1 MLKIA
6 HRGYSDK
13 YKDNTLE
20 AFEHAVRNNFDMIE
34 LDIQLCKSGEIIIY
48 HDTVINSRMIIDCTL
63 DELKKMDSDIITLGV
78 FFKKI
83 NSFNI
88 KIFLD
93 VKGFDE
99 IINPLVNFIKKNLF
113 HIYIPNLYIS
123 SFNLII
129 IEALKKIN
137 IPFKLGLTTSNYYSK
152 NQINNML
159 DNIDFVCIDW
169 TVLDKNIV
177 DYLKGKNKMVFSCTC
192 ENYNNYCYMKQYNL
206 DGIVSNILI

>member
-20 AFEHAVRNNFDMIE
+20 AFEHAVRNHFDMIE

-123 SFNLII
+123 SFNLIT

-137 IPFKLGLTTSNYYSK
+137 IPFKLGITTSNYYSK

-177 DYLKGKNKMVFSCTC
+177 DYLKGKNKMVFSCSC

>member
-20 AFEHAVRNNFDMIE
+20 AFKHAVRNHFDMIE
-34 LDIQLCKSGEIIIY
+34 LDIQLCKSGEIIVY
-48 HDTVINSRMIIDCTL
+48 HDTIINSRMIIDCTL
-63 DELKKMDSDIITLGV
+63 EELKKIDHDIITLET

-83 NSFNI
+83 KSFDI

-93 VKGFDE
+93 VKGFSN
-99 IINPLVNFIKKNLF
+99 IVQPLIQFIKKNLF
-113 HIYIPNLYIS
+113 YIYIPNLYIS
-123 SFNLII
+123 SFNFTI
-129 IEALKKIN
+129 IEQLKKYR
-137 IPFKLGLTTSNYYSK
+137 IPFKLGITTSNYYTK

-159 DNIDFVCIDW
+159 DDIDFVCIDW
-169 TVLDKNIV
+169 TILDQIIV

-192 ENYNNYCYMKQYNL
+192 ENLFIYNFMKKFQL

>member
-20 AFEHAVRNNFDMIE
+20 AFEHAVRNHFDMIE
-34 LDIQLCKSGEIIIY
+34 LDIQLCKSGEIIVY
-48 HDTVINSRMIIDCTL
+48 HDTIINSRMIIDCTL
-63 DELKKMDSDIITLGV
+63 EELKKIDHDIITLET

-83 NSFNI
+83 KSFDI

-93 VKGFDE
+93 VKGFSN
-99 IINPLVNFIKKNLF
+99 IVQPLIQFIKKHLF

-123 SFNLII
+123 SFNFTI
-129 IEALKKIN
+129 IEQLKKN
-137 IPFKLGLTTSNYYSK
+137 SIPFKLGITTSNYYTK
-152 NQINNML
+152 NQINNMIA
-159 DNIDFVCIDW
+159 DIDFVCIDW
-169 TVLDKNIV
+169 TILDQSII
-177 DYLKGKNKMVFSCTC
+177 DYLKEKNKIIFSSTC